1 MTQFPC
7 GSPAR
12 RCPKLFADLPL
23 REGIKLFLYWL
34 IKYESEADIAILT
47 RYPQSNLNAL
57 IHEFIG
63 LLPTFCRETIRM

>member
-7 GSPAR
+7 CSPAR
-12 RCPKLFADLPL
+12 RRPKLFADLPL

-47 RYPQSNLNAL
+47 GYPQSNLNAS